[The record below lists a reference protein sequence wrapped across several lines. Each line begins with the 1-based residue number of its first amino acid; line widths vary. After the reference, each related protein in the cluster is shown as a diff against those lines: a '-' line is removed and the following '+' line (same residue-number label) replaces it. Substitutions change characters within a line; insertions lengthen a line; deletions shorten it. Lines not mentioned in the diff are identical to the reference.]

1 MLKSLCRNTILTV
14 AIATVSSGA
23 FAADKVYK
31 LKLAESWGTNFP
43 SIGDSV
49 KNMVKMADEMY
60 NGRLKIKVDSA
71 NKHKAPFGVFDM
83 VFLLGALAFHEDHF
97 AQNERQRDTGPVR
110 SKRREILKPP
120 YLARSVLYKGDQVM
134 TYHAWLV

>member
-83 VFLLGALAFHEDHF
+83 VLWFLA
-97 AQNERQRDTGPVR
+97 
-110 SKRREILKPP
+110 
-120 YLARSVLYKGDQVM
+120 
-134 TYHAWLV
+134 